1 MYKRFG
7 SVSTCFVI
15 STHQQSEFN
24 FELPPF
30 FFPEPSFT
38 LNLEP
43 VLSPQMTAEPT
54 ELACHVTNITHL
66 PHGGRLGVTW
76 EHTALPGTFTSA
88 FAQINNVAPQTK
100 NCYKSSNRLTNLFL
114 NLSNHLQV

>member
-54 ELACHVTNITHL
+54 ELACHVTNFTHL

-88 FAQINNVAPQTK
+88 FAQINNVASTD
-100 NCYKSSNRLTNLFL
+100 
-114 NLSNHLQV
+114 